1 MATKNQNS
9 VNRWKIVSLIF
20 IALFAIL
27 LIVTLVRF
35 RHPGPEM
42 TPATPEQI
50 EAAKSAVIQQL
61 QASGYSPGN
70 YKIEASSELGHMG
83 EARKAVIRVTA
94 GNDTSRQFFL
104 VDVETGRI
112 VLHDLS
118 ERYEWMAEMKL
129 PKEAPGGFFRG
140 KPR

>member
-1 MATKNQNS
+1 MATKTQNS

-20 IALFAIL
+20 IALFAVL

-50 EAAKSAVIQQL
+50 ESAKSTVTQQL
-61 QASGYSPGN
+61 QASGYNN
-70 YKIEASSELGHMG
+70 YKIEAASELGHMG
-83 EARKAVIRVTA
+83 DARKPVIRVTA
-94 GNDTSRQFFL
+94 ENDTSRQFFL

-112 VLHDLS
+112 VMHDLS
-118 ERYEWMAEMKL
+118 ERHEWMAEMK
-129 PKEAPGGFFRG
+129 PPRESPGGFFRG